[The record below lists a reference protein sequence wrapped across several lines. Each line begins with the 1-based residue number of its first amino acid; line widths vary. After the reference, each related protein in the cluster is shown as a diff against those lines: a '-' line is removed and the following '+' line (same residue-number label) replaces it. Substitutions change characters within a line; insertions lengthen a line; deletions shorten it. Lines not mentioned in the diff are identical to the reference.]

1 MNQISMNDT
10 VTPVRL
16 PSFTPAQPTPQTVQ
30 GTLEHTGSGL
40 DGEDIKDVPLSFN
53 FLNSIPY
60 YLTKYELKTTNI
72 VGDELVRFNVYQDN
86 SCDRTLT
93 IGSSPPWVGMPML
106 GSTYFN
112 GAPKFRMFA
121 VKPSRTPA
129 KLLVEFWYNPSNIGK
144 EPSKRIPLRE
154 WDLQESPVCEFT
166 IPGAYI
172 TRDKLSVIP
181 FQPVNQVL
189 DFISAGY
196 HSAIQNYEAG
206 QVRVTVA
213 MPYQP
218 GSLFPDTFSIYVEKS
233 WPSTVFKIPNSYRG
247 NFQNILQSSLQ

>member
-16 PSFTPAQPTPQTVQ
+16 PSFVPAQPTPQTVQ

-60 YLTKYELKTTNI
+60 FLTKYDMKTTDK
-72 VGDELVRFNVYQDN
+72 VGDELIKFNVYQDN
-86 SCDRTLT
+86 SCSRS
-93 IGSSPPWVGMPML
+93 IIQGSSPPWVGLPML

-129 KLLVEFWYNPSNIGK
+129 KLLVEFWYKPNDMGN
-144 EPSKRIPLRE
+144 EPAKRTPLRE

-172 TRDKLSVIP
+172 TRDKNSIIP
-181 FQPVNQVL
+181 TQPKSEVA
-189 DFISAGY
+189 DFISPGY
-196 HSAIQNYEAG
+196 QTAIQNYEAG

-218 GSLFPDTFSIYVEKS
+218 GSLFPDVFTIYIEKS
-233 WPSTVFKIPNSYRG
+233 WPSTVFKIPNSFRG
-247 NFQNILQSSLQ
+247 NFANPLQSTIN